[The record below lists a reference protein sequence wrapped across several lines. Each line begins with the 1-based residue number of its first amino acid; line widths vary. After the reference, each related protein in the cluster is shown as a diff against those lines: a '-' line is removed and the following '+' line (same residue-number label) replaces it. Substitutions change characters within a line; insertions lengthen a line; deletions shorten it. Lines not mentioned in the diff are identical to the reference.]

1 MNSVFFFIKKLL
13 IKRILFFFLL
23 HKYIIHYIIVYI
35 IMYFC
40 HEEGA
45 LYPSI
50 IYDLRVFKVVRFQ
63 SIDLF
68 FQSFVLWALFFQISE
83 LS

>member
-1 MNSVFFFIKKLL
+1 
-13 IKRILFFFLL
+13 
-23 HKYIIHYIIVYI
+23 
-35 IMYFC
+35 MYFC